1 MLEREKIIMELMISR
16 ILKYLNGCLDDDH
29 MYRIGNFVISHYT
42 EMENYDLDTFL
53 QAGNFKLDDLLDFTR
68 HFGIDNY
75 DDFKQRLLADHQSR
89 LEQIHAR
96 MLNLDIEP
104 FFDHLDTCYNKE
116 ELKKLI
122 DEICD
127 LIFKKNRIIIIGA
140 LYPSSV
146 AVDFQTD
153 LITLGKEVVEYHSF
167 DNDFEFGDDVVFFIT
182 ATGRLMEQN
191 VKKLKPQNI
200 CEAYLVLITQ
210 NIKYR
215 EYENVCADYAIEVL
229 GKFDGIQFN
238 YQIMMIFDILRIK
251 YYQKYYR

>member
-1 MLEREKIIMELMISR
+1 MYMELMISR

-29 MYRIGNFVISHYT
+29 MYRIGNFVIQHYT
-42 EMENYDLDTFL
+42 EMEKYDLDGFL
-53 QAGNFKLDDLLDFTR
+53 SASNFSESELLDFCR
-68 HFGIDNY
+68 HFGIHSY
-75 DDFKQRLLADHQSR
+75 DEFKGRLLADHQSR

-96 MLNLDIEP
+96 MLNLDCNQFIE
-104 FFDHLDTCYNKE
+104 HLDTSYDKE
-116 ELKKLI
+116 ELNQLI
-122 DEICD
+122 DEFCD
-127 LIFKKNRIIIIGA
+127 LLFKKKRIVIIA
-140 LYPSSV
+140 PLYPSSV

-153 LITLGKEVVEYHSF
+153 LISLGKEVVEYHSF
-167 DNDFEFGDDVVFFIT
+167 DTKFEFGDDDVVFFIT

-215 EYENVCADYAIEVL
+215 QYENICADYAIEVL

-238 YQIMMIFDILRIK
+238 YQIMMIFDLLRIR

>member
-1 MLEREKIIMELMISR
+1 MHMELMISR

-29 MYRIGNFVISHYT
+29 MYRIGNFVIEHYT
-42 EMENYDLDTFL
+42 EMEKYSLDDFL
-53 QAGNFKLDDLLDFTR
+53 KAGNFKEADLLDFCR
-68 HFGIDNY
+68 HFGIYSYN
-75 DDFKQRLLADHQSR
+75 DFKEQLLADRQSR

-96 MLNLDIEP
+96 MLNFDISS
-104 FFDHLDTCYNKE
+104 FYNYLDTSYNKE
-116 ELKKLI
+116 ELSKLI
-122 DEICD
+122 DELCD
-127 LIFKKNRIIIIGA
+127 LIFKKKRIVIIGA

-146 AVDFQTD
+146 AVDLQTD
-153 LITLGKEVVEYHSF
+153 LISLGKEVVEYHSF
-167 DNDFEFGDDVVFFIT
+167 DTEFEFSDDDIVIFIT

-215 EYENVCADYAIEVL
+215 EYQNVCADYAIEVL

-238 YQIMMIFDILRIK
+238 YQIMMIFDLLRVN